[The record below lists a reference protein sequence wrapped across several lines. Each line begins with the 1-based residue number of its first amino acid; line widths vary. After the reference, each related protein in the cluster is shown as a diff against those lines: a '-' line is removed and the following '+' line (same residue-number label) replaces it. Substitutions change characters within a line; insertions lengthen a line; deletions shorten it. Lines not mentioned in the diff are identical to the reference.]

1 MKYIIF
7 ILIFFYQLNVLAS
20 SKEQINLMSA
30 CLAADQSIKENT
42 VTLRDRDSQDQD
54 RVAIENLATVIQN
67 KIDTYS

>member
-1 MKYIIF
+1 MYDDLLF
-7 ILIFFYQLNVLAS
+7 
-20 SKEQINLMSA
+20 
-30 CLAADQSIKENT
+30 SIKENT